1 MKKGVKVFIVILLI
15 TIIIAV
21 ITIVCNK
28 DDTELKTVK
37 SKQELLKIY
46 EGDNSDLQR
55 LLARIFC
62 MPFSMFYHNYDVI
75 GKADNA
81 GSIGIDS
88 ASSTESSSSSSNT
101 KDYSTTNI
109 QVENVD
115 EADIVKTDGV
125 YIYSISEDNVIITDV
140 KDPKQS

>member
-15 TIIIAV
+15 AIIIAV

-46 EGDNSDLQR
+46 EGDNSDLQE

-75 GKADNA
+75 EKVDNTW
-81 GSIGIDS
+81 SIGIDS
-88 ASSTESSSSSSNT
+88 VGSTESSSSS
-101 KDYSTTNI
+101 
-109 QVENVD
+109 
-115 EADIVKTDGV
+115 
-125 YIYSISEDNVIITDV
+125 
-140 KDPKQS
+140 